1 MHLYSLLPP
10 IIQSKAV
17 AHVQHPSNEL
27 DLPQN
32 KKVAAAQEQKM
43 KKGILTDANYSLNG
57 NDTIVRYS
65 WVDIY
70 NGFS

>member
-1 MHLYSLLPP
+1 MHN
-10 IIQSKAV
+10 
-17 AHVQHPSNEL
+17 VQHPSSEL

-32 KKVAAAQEQKM
+32 KKVAAAQEQKI

-65 WVDIY
+65 WVDMY

>member
-1 MHLYSLLPP
+1 MFNIH
-10 IIQSKAV
+10 QM
-17 AHVQHPSNEL
+17 NL